1 MVVALPAVELAAIL
15 AAAILAAFVT
25 VAAILLTPI
34 LKWVGDQIPL
44 VGGWAAS
51 KLIDGIQYIR
61 GQVLDALHASIHA
74 LTVTLAA
81 IGMVFDEWVNATVG
95 AVNWT
100 VTGLEHL
107 ALHGIHAVVA
117 AMIAGLIHG
126 LHALEATVSRDVREI
141 RAAASALD
149 HTVVTLEHDVTGTL
163 VPGLAHLAND
173 VIPGIRQDIAGLE
186 GTVNGVLSS
195 EIAKALA
202 MAGATAA
209 TVATIETTL
218 RDLSPLRCGNVGTL
232 ARFLCGLDPAL
243 LQMLLAF
250 VGDALV
256 LELLAKADVSPSDV
270 FGWAGTGLSDL
281 ETIVA
286 TF

>member
-25 VAAILLTPI
+25 VAAIILTPL

-44 VGGWAAS
+44 VGGWASS
-51 KLIDGIQYIR
+51 KLIGGIQYIR
-61 GQVLDALHASIHA
+61 GEVLTALHASIHA
-74 LTVTLAA
+74 LTVTIGA
-81 IGMVFDEWVNATVG
+81 IGEVLSAWADATV
-95 AVNWT
+95 AADTWL

-107 ALHGIHAVVA
+107 ALHGVHAIVG
-117 AMIAGLIHG
+117 AMLAGLTRS
-126 LHALEATVSRDVREI
+126 LHALEHVVTRDVHTLRTSV
-141 RAAASALD
+141 AAVD
-149 HTVVTLEHDVTGTL
+149 HTVISLEHDVTGTI
-163 VPGLAHLAND
+163 VPELGHLTGQ
-173 VIPGIRQDIAGLE
+173 VIPGIEQGLRDLE
-186 GTVNGVLSS
+186 GTVNGALTS
-195 EIAKALA
+195 EVAKALA

-209 TVATIETTL
+209 TVAGLETIVREL
-218 RDLSPLRCGNVGTL
+218 NPLRCGNVGTL

-243 LQMLLAF
+243 LNMLLAF

-270 FGWAGTGLSDL
+270 FSWGGTGLADL
-281 ETIVA
+281 EQIVA